1 MKGQTKTL
9 AALAVILAVCL
20 GAYLALRSWNQAQ
33 EAVDDTVYLVELA
46 DVTALS
52 FTGTDGSDLS
62 FTKADGAWTWDGD
75 AAFPADQDALDALAE
90 NAGTLAAVRVFD
102 EPDSLDAYGLDEPAY
117 TVTVAG
123 ESGSATIL
131 IGDPVESNYYAM
143 LEGSERVATISSALV
158 TGLSVGLMDLAEPEQ
173 IPDVTEE
180 TLASIRWQSGG
191 SGLLLEK
198 ETLTEDV
205 TDEES
210 GEITTETT
218 YRWTVNGTEIPED
231 NEALDTLLSEITY
244 LYFSACYDYAAD
256 AETRSACGLDEPMV
270 LTYTDEEGSE
280 TTLSIGAQDESGEY
294 YYASL
299 NDSGAIQLLS
309 NSAVEAFTALTEETL
324 TAAPEADGESGS

>member
-75 AAFPADQDALDALAE
+75 AAFPADQDALDALAAD
-90 NAGTLAAVRVFD
+90 AGTLAAVRVFD

-143 LEGSERVATISSALV
+143 PEGSERVATISSALV

-173 IPDVTEE
+173 IPDVTED

-191 SGLLLEK
+191 SDLLLEK

-210 GEITTETT
+210 G
-218 YRWTVNGTEIPED
+218 
-231 NEALDTLLSEITY
+231 
-244 LYFSACYDYAAD
+244 
-256 AETRSACGLDEPMV
+256 
-270 LTYTDEEGSE
+270 E

-309 NSAVEAFTALTEETL
+309 NSAVEVFTALTEETL